1 MARTYVRKSD
11 YKKIKNIVEEM
22 VVKDSVLLSEEVISQ
37 LDVLGYT
44 ISVHRLAHIVRYSKR
59 IIKLYERK
67 KCEGA
72 PTGHFVW
79 LVNADKWERFKCQ
92 AI

>member
-11 YKKIKNIVEEM
+11 YKMIKGIVEDM
-22 VVKDSVLLSEEVISQ
+22 VVENTVMLAEDVIKQ
-37 LDVLGYT
+37 LDMMGYT
-44 ISVHRLAHIVRYSKR
+44 ISVHRLAHIVRYSDQ

-72 PTGHFVW
+72 PTGYFVW
-79 LVNADKWERFKCQ
+79 LVNADKWSGFKCE
-92 AI
+92 

>member
-1 MARTYVRKSD
+1 LARTYVRKSD
-11 YKKIKNIVEEM
+11 YKKIKGIVEDMVQENTVMLAEHVIDRLEM
-22 VVKDSVLLSEEVISQ
+22 
-37 LDVLGYT
+37 LGYI
-44 ISVHRLAHIVRYSKR
+44 ISVHRLAHIVRYSDR

-79 LVNADKWERFKCQ
+79 LVDADKWSGFKCE
-92 AI
+92 